1 MVKMWSLQSVSWAR
15 WLSVALAIA
24 LASPACRSTAAPV
37 STSRVTTTP
46 IVVSEPDDLQ
56 PAAEE
61 CQRLVAAL
69 RSYAAC
75 PRLTNA
81 QRQDAQEEADAAAT
95 DFTPASSSKLDAAS
109 KATIAV
115 ECRKASMA
123 AQVRADDCT
132 GG

>member
-1 MVKMWSLQSVSWAR
+1 
-15 WLSVALAIA
+15 
-24 LASPACRSTAAPV
+24 
-37 STSRVTTTP
+37 
-46 IVVSEPDDLQ
+46 VVSEPDDLQ

-81 QRQDAQEEADAAAT
+81 QRQDAQEKADAAAT